1 MKHALFAYN
10 PVAGNR
16 FVSRNMDFIIEKLQS
31 LDVVLTVYRIPE
43 NDTKLKDIMN
53 EKYDFIIGSGGD
65 GTLSQIVQI
74 MLENKLGMAL
84 FALGSG
90 TSNNFTRSID
100 LSKNIN
106 TESQLEDII
115 EEVYNGR
122 TIMVDAGVVNHEK
135 VFLSSL
141 TGGAFADTSYT
152 TDKNLKLVMGPLA
165 YYLKPLTELTTLK
178 AYDIEI
184 TADDKTY
191 QEKAYMFILLNGKS
205 VGNFTNFI
213 DTGSISDGIMELI
226 VIKESTPI
234 EIANLFFSVMK
245 GEDITK
251 HNNVKLISGNK
262 FFINAHEDMAVS
274 IDGEK
279 GPQMPL
285 SVEVKKEC
293 LKVFVP
299 KNFEN

>member
-10 PVAGNR
+10 PVSGNR
-16 FVSRNMDFIIEKLQS
+16 FVSRNMDFIIKKLQS

-43 NDTKLKDIMN
+43 NDAKLKDIMN
-53 EKYDFIIGSGGD
+53 KEYDFIIASGGD
-65 GTLSQIVQI
+65 GTLSHIVQV
-74 MLENKLGMAL
+74 MLENKLDIPL
-84 FALGSG
+84 FALGTG

-115 EEVYNGR
+115 EKVYNGK
-122 TIMVDAGVVNHEK
+122 TIMVDAGIVNKER

-141 TGGAFADTSYT
+141 AGGAFADTSYT
-152 TDKNLKLVMGPLA
+152 TDKNLKLVMGSLA

-205 VGNFTNFI
+205 VGNFSNFI
-213 DTGSISDGIMELI
+213 DTGNISDGIMELI
-226 VIKESTPI
+226 IIKESTAI

-245 GEDITK
+245 SEDITR
-251 HNNVKLISGNK
+251 HSNVKLVRGNK
-262 FFINAHEDMAVS
+262 FLINAHKDMMVS
-274 IDGEK
+274 LDGEK

-285 SVEVKKEC
+285 FVEVKKEC